1 MRVYHHKN
9 HRSRCACMTETVAD
23 KKKWSGYNGDRPP
36 KTTGSLEPIPG
47 RCGTKLKFTGT
58 GPENPPKY
66 CKNWPSKELGGDRC
80 RFCGGGRKNQG
91 IANGRFKDG
100 SQSRYLPKRMLA
112 DYEEAIADPNLISLR
127 SDIAVVRARTNDL
140 LKRVDSG
147 EAGQIWRSL
156 QDSYQDFKT
165 ARSAAD
171 PVKMQESLELLGTLI
186 ERGAADSKIWFEVI
200 STIEQ
205 GRKLIDSELKRL
217 QALQVYV
224 DSGAVITMLTAIA
237 IQLKEII
244 ENRDL
249 TVKEQLSR
257 TQLMLSKFMGEAGDR
272 QKKALD

>member
-1 MRVYHHKN
+1 VLVMPDGSTRTKEW
-9 HRSRCACMTETVAD
+9 T
-23 KKKWSGYNGDRPP
+23 GYNGDRPI

-47 RCGTKLKFTGT
+47 RCGAKLKFTGT
-58 GPENPPKY
+58 SPENPPRY
-66 CKNWPSKELGGDRC
+66 CKQYPSKNGGPRC
-80 RFCGGGRKNQG
+80 SKCGTATKNRG
-91 IANGRFKDG
+91 IASGTFKHG
-100 SQSRYLPKRMLA
+100 KNSRYLPSRMIS

-205 GRKLIDSELKRL
+205 GRRLIDSELKRL

>member
-1 MRVYHHKN
+1 MPEN
-9 HRSRCACMTETVAD
+9 IE
-23 KKKWSGYNGDRPP
+23 KKKWNGYNGDRPI

-47 RCGTKLKFTGT
+47 RCGKKLKFTGT
-58 GPENPPKY
+58 SPENPPRY
-66 CKNWPSKELGGDRC
+66 CKNWPSKELMVPHCKKCASGA
-80 RFCGGGRKNQG
+80 KNRG
-91 IANGRFKDG
+91 IASPNFKHG
-100 SQSRYLPKRMLA
+100 NKSRYLPSRMLA

-217 QALQVYV
+217 QALQVYI

>member
-1 MRVYHHKN
+1 
-9 HRSRCACMTETVAD
+9 
-23 KKKWSGYNGDRPP
+23 
-36 KTTGSLEPIPG
+36 
-47 RCGTKLKFTGT
+47 
-58 GPENPPKY
+58 
-66 CKNWPSKELGGDRC
+66 
-80 RFCGGGRKNQG
+80 
-91 IANGRFKDG
+91 
-100 SQSRYLPKRMLA
+100 MLA